1 MALKWPLSLSCSEI
15 LLALRL
21 NFLFACS
28 QLRILHCLIVQK
40 QNLISLLQFNSA
52 QLNFSHHPVI
62 FSSHSFLKY
71 KETRISSMY
80 KTLRQLP
87 FSWVAVPN
95 MWSALCFVRRKGNF
109 CSCVL
114 PRNAYFDV
122 GACVSSL
129 LPTSAH
135 VYIFLCAGQ
144 TLSLT
149 INSHSFSVC
158 ASTDTTE

>member
-1 MALKWPLSLSCSEI
+1 MLE
-15 LLALRL
+15 LRL

-28 QLRILHCLIVQK
+28 KLRLIIVQK
-40 QNLISLLQFNSA
+40 QNLISLLQFNSAA

-71 KETRISSMY
+71 KETRTSNVY

-95 MWSALCFVRRKGNF
+95 IWSALCFVGGKVNF

-114 PRNAYFDV
+114 PINAYFDV
-122 GACVSSL
+122 GDCVSRL
-129 LPTSAH
+129 LPTSAR
-135 VYIFLCAGQ
+135 VYVFVCVAVCWTDRNQQSLVQFLCHCNAR
-144 TLSLT
+144 TAL
-149 INSHSFSVC
+149 
-158 ASTDTTE
+158 